1 MNKISWTIWK
11 YRNRY
16 KTSKQIIFKKS
27 LLQQDLCDY
36 RDAYIVVKGT
46 NTYRS
51 KWCCIWQELVFKNN
65 VPFVSCISQI
75 NNTLIDNA
83 EYLEI
88 VIPMYIWLSTAK
100 NIKKQQEVY
109 GVITETN

>member
-1 MNKISWTIWK
+1 MCLNLLRKMNKISWSIWK

-46 NTYRS
+46 NTVTDPNDAAYD
-51 KWCCIWQELVFKNN
+51 KN
-65 VPFVSCISQI
+65 
-75 NNTLIDNA
+75 
-83 EYLEI
+83 
-88 VIPMYIWLSTAK
+88 
-100 NIKKQQEVY
+100 
-109 GVITETN
+109 